1 MKIALT
7 ADPELPV
14 PPHLYGGIE
23 RIVDMLVCGLV
34 EHGHEVTLFA
44 HPDSHVPCRLIR
56 YGGSSQRPLDVLRN
70 TLSVSRLAFHRPDVV
85 HSFGRLAYL
94 TALLPTRIP
103 TIMSYQRKPSQ
114 DRVQWAARLARS
126 GSLAFTGCSE
136 HIAAQIRPHAPAFP
150 VFNGVPLGIYDFQ
163 PDVADD
169 APLVFLGRLAP
180 IKGVHTAVEV
190 AQQTGRRLVLAGN
203 VPEEHQTYFNEEIQP
218 QLDDKR
224 LRYVGPVDDAE
235 KNDLLGRAVAFL
247 MPIEWEEPFG
257 IVMAEALACGTP
269 VIGTRRGAV
278 PEVVDDGVTGFICDT
293 TEEMA
298 AAVEQLNDID
308 RTACRKRCERL
319 FSGEAIVGAYE
330 QLYEQ
335 HASGDL
341 S

>member
-1 MKIALT
+1 MHVALT

-14 PPHLYGGIE
+14 PPRLYGGIE
-23 RIVDMLVCGLV
+23 RIVDMLVHGLV
-34 EHGHEVTLFA
+34 ERGHEVTLFA
-44 HPDSHVPCRLIR
+44 HPDSDVPCRLIP
-56 YGGSSQRPLDVLRN
+56 YGGSGQHPLNILRN
-70 TLSVSRLAFHRPDVV
+70 TASVSRLAFARPDVV

-94 TALLPTRIP
+94 TAVLPTRIP
-103 TIMSYQRKPSQ
+103 TIMSYQRKPSL
-114 DRVQWAARLARS
+114 DRVQLAAQVARS
-126 GSLAFTGCSE
+126 GSLVFTGCSE

-150 VFNGVPLGIYDFQ
+150 VFNGVPLETYDFQ

-180 IKGVHTAVEV
+180 IKGVHAAIAV

-203 VPEEHQTYFNEEIQP
+203 VPATHQTYFDEQIQP
-218 QLDDKR
+218 HLDGER
-224 LRYVGPVDDAE
+224 IRYVGPVDDTE
-235 KNDLLGRAVAFL
+235 KNDLLGRAAALL

-278 PEVVDDGVTGFICDT
+278 PEVVDDGVTGFVCDT

-298 AAVEQLNDID
+298 AAVEQIDDID
-308 RTACRKRCERL
+308 RAACRKRCERL
-319 FSGEAIVGAYE
+319 FSSEAIIDAYE

-335 HASGDL
+335 HASGAL